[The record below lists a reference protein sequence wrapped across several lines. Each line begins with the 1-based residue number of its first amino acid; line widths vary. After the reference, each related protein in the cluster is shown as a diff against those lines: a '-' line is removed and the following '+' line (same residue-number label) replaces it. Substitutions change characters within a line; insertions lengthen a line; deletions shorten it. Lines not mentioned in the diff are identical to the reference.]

1 MSVKGTEMTRR
12 KEDGDAGFLPPYRV
26 LDLADE
32 KGVYCGK
39 LLGDLG
45 ADVIKVEPPGG
56 DQMRSRGPFHRNEA
70 HPEKSLYFL
79 YYNTSKGSITLN
91 LEHPDGKAI
100 FKKLIE
106 TADVLLETLPVG
118 YLASIGLDYAAL
130 QELNPGLV
138 MTSISP
144 FGQTGPLS
152 HYKVSDLIA
161 MGMSGFMQVT
171 GDPHGLPVRFG
182 DEQSH
187 FAPSQYAAVATV
199 AALLHR
205 DGVSGRGQCIDIS
218 MQETLNMYCSET
230 TQEAGWI
237 MTGENII
244 RQGRTSRYN
253 FPGGLYS
260 CKDGWIGMYVVR
272 AKEWDAL
279 AQWMYEVTGDEEIL
293 ADKYKGGI
301 LARYDYMDVLEAR
314 FLDFTGNFT
323 AQEIFH
329 EGQRRGI
336 PVLPV
341 NSVADLLVDP
351 QLASRDFWVELDHP
365 VVGRLKYP
373 RDGVYCDHIPPPHK
387 AAPLLGEDNERIY
400 CDELGYTAKDLES
413 LRAAGVA

>member
-1 MSVKGTEMTRR
+1 MPK
-12 KEDGDAGFLPPYRV
+12 KKDKKAGFLPPYRV

-45 ADVIKVEPPGG
+45 AEVIKVEPPSG
-56 DQMRSRGPFHRNEA
+56 DRMRSRGPFYHNEV

-91 LEHPDGKAI
+91 LEHSDGRAI
-100 FKKLIE
+100 FKRLIK
-106 TADVLLETLPVG
+106 TADALVESFPVG
-118 YLASIGLDYAAL
+118 YLAGLGLDYPVL

-138 MTSISP
+138 MASITP
-144 FGQTGPLS
+144 FGQTGPLKD
-152 HYKVSDLIA
+152 YKSSDLIV

-171 GDPHGLPVRFG
+171 GDPYGLPIRFG

-187 FAPSQYAAVATV
+187 FAPSQYAAVAIV
-199 AALLHR
+199 AALYYR
-205 DGVSGRGQCIDIS
+205 DAISGRGQYIDIS
-218 MQETLNMYCSET
+218 MQETLNVYCSEA
-230 TQEAGWI
+230 TQEAGWV

-244 RQGRTSRYN
+244 RQGPTSRYN
-253 FPGGLYS
+253 FPGGRYS

-279 AQWMYEVTGDEEIL
+279 AQWMYEVTGNEEIL

-301 LARYDYMDVLEAR
+301 LARYDYMDILEAM

-323 AQEIFH
+323 TQEMFH

-336 PVLPV
+336 PVLPL
-341 NSVADLLVDP
+341 NSIADLLVDP
-351 QLASRDFWVELDHP
+351 QLASREFWVELDHP
-365 VVGRLKYP
+365 VVGRMKYP
-373 RDGVYCDHIPPPHK
+373 RDGIYCQDIPPPRK

-400 CDELGYTAKDLES
+400 CSELGYAQPDLAV
-413 LRAAGVA
+413 LRAAAIV